1 MFCAVY
7 EKFGAPPAVPIK
19 GGNWTAQD
27 ADARI
32 DKFLRIAN
40 YRYTLYLDLLV
51 SVKDN
56 AKDRWPLPP
65 W

>member
-7 EKFGAPPAVPIK
+7 QKFGDRPVGLIR
-19 GGNWTAQD
+19 GGDWTAQD
-27 ADARI
+27 TYDRI
-32 DKFLRIAN
+32 DEYLTIAN

-56 AKDRWPLPP
+56 AKETWPLPP

>member
-7 EKFGAPPAVPIK
+7 GKLGAPPAVPIR
-19 GGNWTAQD
+19 GGNWTAKD

>member
-7 EKFGAPPAVPIK
+7 EKFGAPPAVPIRCE
-19 GGNWTAQD
+19 NWTAQD

-32 DKFLRIAN
+32 DQFLRIAN